1 MKIAVVFGATGLTGH
16 LLVDALLNDQR
27 YEQVRVLVRH
37 TFPVQHKKLQ
47 VLVTDFQSSE
57 SLAVGLKGDEVFC
70 CIGTTIRKAGSQEA
84 FRAVDYD
91 IPVRAAEIAL
101 QNGVKQFIV
110 MSSLGANAQSTN
122 FYLRTKGEMEQ
133 AVLTIGLPGVVVVR
147 PSMLLG
153 NRKEVRIGEK
163 IGQWLIIALG
173 PFLLGGLK
181 KYRGITSQQVAQAM
195 IQLANSDTSQ
205 QIFESDELWA
215 ISQI

>member
-1 MKIAVVFGATGLTGH
+1 MKTAVVIGATGLTGH
-16 LLVDALLNDQR
+16 LLVEALLNDQR
-27 YEQVRVLVRH
+27 YEHVKILVRNSFSLEH
-37 TFPVQHKKLQ
+37 QKLK
-47 VLVTDFQSSE
+47 VLITDYQSSE
-57 SLAVGLKGDEVFC
+57 SLAEGLKGDDVFC

-91 IPVRAAEIAL
+91 IPVKAAEIAR

-110 MSSLGANAQSTN
+110 MSSLGANAQSSN

-133 AVLTIGLPGVVVVR
+133 AVLTVGLPKVVIVR

-153 NRKEVRIGEK
+153 DRKEVRVGEK
-163 IGQWLIIALG
+163 IGQGLIKAFG
-173 PFLLGGLK
+173 PLLTGGLK

-195 IQLANSDTSQ
+195 IHLANSDTSQ

-215 ISQI
+215 Y